1 MERDEFLHLCHRR
14 RTRASDLSQR
24 YPASREVLLFYES
37 LVSLQERICFQIR
50 DWESLSDFRL
60 PLVELVYHKGPRL
73 LQELS
78 QHLNEEVFREAV
90 QKYWEREDTCSPIS
104 FFSRAVLQPYAAVI
118 AVQARSGGETRCSR
132 CGHLP
137 QVGVLRPQGNGNA
150 FSLVCSLCLHEWP
163 FRRGLCV
170 ACGEDS
176 IRKLAYY
183 TICGFDHV
191 QIQAC
196 ESCRTYL
203 SIVNLEKDP
212 TAVPE
217 ADELAALPLDV
228 WSKTQGYQKRQPNL
242 GGI

>member
-1 MERDEFLHLCHRR
+1 MNRDEFLHLCHRR
-14 RTRASDLSQR
+14 ATRASLLSQR
-24 YPASREVLLFYES
+24 YPASREVLLFYEK
-37 LVSLQERICFQIR
+37 LVLFQEQICFQIR
-50 DWESLSDFRL
+50 DWESLSDFRDS
-60 PLVELVYHKGPRL
+60 LVELVYDKGPGL
-73 LQELS
+73 LQDLS
-78 QHLNEEVFREAV
+78 LHLNEEVFRVAV
-90 QKYWEREDTCSPIS
+90 QKYWEHEDTCSPIS
-104 FFSRAVLQPYAAVI
+104 FFARAVLQPYAAVT
-118 AVQARSGGETRCSR
+118 AVQARLGAENRCSR

-176 IRKLAYY
+176 IGKLAYY
-183 TICGFDHV
+183 TIFGFDHF

-203 SIVNLEKDP
+203 SILNLEKDP

-217 ADELAALPLDV
+217 TDELTALPLDV
-228 WSKTQGYQKRQPNL
+228 WSRQQGYQKRQPNL

>member
-1 MERDEFLHLCHRR
+1 MERDEFLHLCQRR
-14 RTRASDLSQR
+14 ATRAFHLSQR
-24 YPASREVLLFYES
+24 YPASREVLLFYKS
-37 LVSLQERICFQIR
+37 LVSFQERICFQIQ
-50 DWESLSDFRL
+50 DLESLSDFRL
-60 PLVELVYHKGPRL
+60 PLVELVYHKGPGV

-78 QHLNEEVFREAV
+78 QHLSEEVFRGAV

-104 FFSRAVLQPYAAVI
+104 FFARAVLQPYAAV
-118 AVQARSGGETRCSR
+118 ATVQVSLGDENHCSR

-150 FSLVCSLCLHEWP
+150 FNLVCSLCLHEWS
-163 FRRGLCV
+163 FSRGLCV

-176 IRKLAYY
+176 ITKLAYY
-183 TICGFDHV
+183 STCGFDYI

-217 ADELAALPLDV
+217 ADELTALPLDV
-228 WSKTQGYQKRQPNL
+228 WSKQQGYQKQQPNL